1 MTKDL
6 TQGSPTRL
14 ILQFSFPLMLGFLL
28 QQFYNFVDTAI
39 VGKTLGLDALA
50 AVGSTSS
57 LNFLILGFCM
67 GVCSGFSIPAAQA
80 FGARDIPRMRRFV
93 VNAALLSAAFALV
106 ITALTVTLCPAMLG
120 ATRTPD
126 NIRQDA
132 YAYIV
137 VIFAFI
143 PVTIFYNFLSSV
155 IRALGDSRT
164 PVIFLIMAALLNIA
178 LDFWFILGLKLGV
191 TGAALATGLSQLAAG
206 LGCLFMGVRHMDAL
220 TFHKKDWRWQ
230 WPYVKRLFIQGVP
243 MGLQFSITAV
253 GSVILAA
260 SVNTLGSGAV
270 AAVTAGSKISMFFC
284 CVFDALAST
293 ITTYAGQ
300 NVGAGRVDRI
310 RQGVAS
316 CAVLGG
322 IYCLVALA
330 VVYFAGHGL
339 IGLFVEESQAQAAD
353 DAYRFLLANALFYLP
368 LLFVN
373 VLRLMIQ
380 GVGYTGLAVMAG
392 VFEMAART
400 LMGLVVVPALGFGAA
415 CFASPLAWVFA
426 DAFLF
431 PASVSVLRKLEQ
443 KNLSRGVDRGG
454 ILVAKE

>member
-14 ILQFSFPLMLGFLL
+14 ILQFSLPLMLGFLL

-67 GVCSGFSIPAAQA
+67 GVCSGFAIPVAQA

-93 VNAALLSAAFALV
+93 VNGALLGAGFALV
-106 ITALTVTLCPAMLG
+106 ITVLTVSLCPAMLR

-206 LGCLFMGVRHMDAL
+206 LGCLFMGVRHIDAL
-220 TFHKKDWRWQ
+220 TFHKGDWRGEWEYLK
-230 WPYVKRLFIQGVP
+230 PLFIQGVP

-253 GSVILAA
+253 GSVILSA

-300 NVGAGRVDRI
+300 NVGAGRIDRI
-310 RQGVAS
+310 RQGMKS
-316 CAVLGG
+316 CALIGAA
-322 IYCLVALA
+322 YCLMALG
-330 VVYFAGHGL
+330 VVYFAGRGL
-339 IGLFVEESQAQAAD
+339 IGLFVDGSQAQAME
-353 DAYRFLLANALFYLP
+353 DAYRFLLASALFYLP

-373 VLRLMIQ
+373 ILRLMIQ
-380 GVGYTGLAVMAG
+380 GVGYTGLAVLAG

-400 LMGLVVVPALGFGAA
+400 LMGLFVVPALGFAAA

-431 PASVSVLRKLEQ
+431 PASGYVLRKLE
-443 KNLSRGVDRGG
+443 RRPVDPRG
-454 ILVAKE
+454 ILIGKE

>member
-14 ILQFSFPLMLGFLL
+14 ILQFSLPLMLGFLL

-67 GVCSGFSIPAAQA
+67 GVCSGFAIPVAQA

-93 VNAALLSAAFALV
+93 INGALLSAAFALAV
-106 ITALTVTLCPAMLG
+106 TVLTVSLCPAMLRV
-120 ATRTPD
+120 TRTPD
-126 NIRQDA
+126 NIVGEA

-164 PVIFLIMAALLNIA
+164 PVVFLIVAALLNIV
-178 LDFWFILGLKLGV
+178 LDFGFILGLKMGV
-191 TGAALATGLSQLAAG
+191 AGAALATGLSQLAAG
-206 LGCLFMGVRHMDAL
+206 LGCLFMGFRRIDAL
-220 TFHKKDWRWQ
+220 TFQKKDWRWEGE
-230 WPYVKRLFIQGVP
+230 YLKRLFVQGVP
-243 MGLQFSITAV
+243 MGLQFSITAI
-253 GSVILAA
+253 GSVVLSAC
-260 SVNTLGSGAV
+260 VNTLGSDAV
-270 AAVTAGSKISMFFC
+270 AAVTAGNKLSMFFC
-284 CVFDALAST
+284 CVFDALSST
-293 ITTYAGQ
+293 MATYAGQ
-300 NVGAGRVDRI
+300 NVGAGQVGRI
-310 RQGVAS
+310 RQGIKS
-316 CAVLGG
+316 CALVGG
-322 IYCLVALA
+322 AYCLLALG
-330 VVYFAGHGL
+330 VVHLTGRGL
-339 IGLFVEESQAQAAD
+339 IGLFVDGGQTQVVE
-353 DAYRFLLANALFYLP
+353 DAYQFLLVSALFYLP

-373 VLRLMIQ
+373 ILRLMIQ
-380 GVGYTGLAVMAG
+380 GVGYTGLAVLAG

-400 LMGLVVVPALGFGAA
+400 LIGLLAVPALGFAAA
-415 CFASPLAWVFA
+415 CFASPLAWMLA

-431 PASVSVLRKLEQ
+431 PASGYVLRKL
-443 KNLSRGVDRGG
+443 DRRPFDGGG
-454 ILVAKE
+454 ILVGKE